1 MDSFVEPAKTARAM
15 FATRTHHH
23 ITAALLACFL
33 LANASGCTQLQ
44 LPAIDPT
51 GDCFFLP
58 CPNTT
63 TLTLPCKDNFCNGNG
78 PFGCLPEPAFT
89 DPAPPP
95 PCLQN
100 AGVPQTAPV
109 PPPGKVV
116 DECADGP
123 AAVLFDK
130 HCDLKKLLHLP
141 DRGKR
146 GRILLNHQK
155 IIAPVGGEVVL
166 LSGVC
171 GTNGYL
177 MTGEPIEWMLTPD
190 SVGHFIDVGED
201 KQGALH
207 RLVARNP
214 VEKFSGSYAHGRTST
229 VASLITRGNL
239 RRGDDVPV
247 KKGETWLTISS
258 PSEGISRVTV
268 MAPESDCWDQR
279 KATAT
284 IYWVDAHWQFPTPL
298 NLRAGEQAQL
308 TTHVTR
314 KDGELPASGWK
325 VRYEVLNPEV
335 ALFDNGQSQPLAV
348 IEAEVN
354 ENGDASAILR
364 PIAPIAGTAFIR
376 TTVIRPAGLDEALP
390 RMTLG
395 TGQTL
400 VTWSAPRLAVRTG
413 APPFVARDE
422 EFAIGINVSNTGDMT
437 AENVRVLTELPPGV
451 ELVGTSLIQS
461 DGRRVPAQHTL
472 VGAQVLWDIDNLPAQ
487 TQLDIELNVRAKAS
501 FQIPVQARGAENT
514 FAEDT
519 VNVTVVQRNLVV
531 TVTPADPNARPEVG
545 QETTFN
551 IEVRN
556 TGDQPISDVRVHAE
570 GDQGLLAFAENTGQ
584 WQQHVVKELQEPLLP
599 NKPWTVQATYQVRE
613 PGQRCVKA
621 TVTGGNA
628 QRATESACV
637 TAVNPPPA
645 NPMVSARIETGGR
658 SVRQGE
664 TRLIKYLV
672 FNNGSVPLTNV
683 RVVATYDPALTPL
696 KFTNGYE
703 SSQLGI
709 FTVSWVLPSM
719 QPGEQQ
725 LVEGQFRVDGRPGI
739 SRLDLAISSDQGTTT
754 SADAALE
761 VLPPAVAAPPATPTP
776 GPPQTSP
783 QPGPQP
789 PPIGGQP
796 GTGNV
801 APIPGPSTGATNPQ
815 TGGSGAIGSGIG
827 GLEVDVE
834 SRDNPVV
841 VGDRISLDL
850 IVTNNRNVPDDNVIL
865 KILLPAGTRLEAVQ
879 STMFQ
884 GNPVENISADGIVR
898 LQPISQL
905 RAGESIRYTVLISG
919 DQPQLM
925 TVSAEAAS
933 RLSPQGVSD
942 ETRLQVQGR

>member
-1 MDSFVEPAKTARAM
+1 M

-23 ITAALLACFL
+23 FTAALLACFL
-33 LANASGCTQLQ
+33 LMPCVTGCTQLQ

-51 GDCFFLP
+51 GECFFLP

-63 TLTLPCKDNFCNGNG
+63 TLTLPCTDKLQNGCG

-95 PCLQN
+95 PCLQG
-100 AGVPQTAPV
+100 AGVPRTAPA
-109 PPPGKVV
+109 PPPAKVV

-123 AAVLFDK
+123 KAVLFDK
-130 HCDLKKLLHLP
+130 HCDLRKLLHLP

-146 GRILLNHQK
+146 GRILLNHRK

-171 GTNGYL
+171 GTDGYL
-177 MTGEPIEWMLTPD
+177 MTGEPLEWMLTPD
-190 SVGHFIDVGED
+190 SVGTFIDVGDD

-214 VEKFSGSYAHGRTST
+214 VEKKTGSYAIGRTST

-247 KKGETWLTISS
+247 KKGETWLSISS

-284 IYWVDAHWQFPTPL
+284 IYWVDAHWQFPAPL

-314 KDGELPASGWK
+314 KEGELPASGWK
-325 VRYEVLNPEV
+325 VRYQVMNPEV
-335 ALFDNGQSQPLAV
+335 ALFDNGQSQPQAV
-348 IEAEVN
+348 IEAVVN
-354 ENGDASAILR
+354 ENGDATAILR
-364 PIAPIAGTAFIR
+364 PIAPVAGTAFIQ

-395 TGQTL
+395 AGQTM
-400 VTWSAPRLAVRTG
+400 VTWSAPRLVVRTG

-422 EFAIGINVSNTGDMT
+422 EFAIGINVSNSGDLT

-451 ELVGTSLIQS
+451 ELVSTSLIQA
-461 DGRRVPAQHTL
+461 DGSRVPAQHTL
-472 VGAQVLWDIDNLPAQ
+472 VGAQILWDIDNLPAQ

-531 TVTPADPNARPEVG
+531 TITPADPNARAEVG

-556 TGDQPISDVRVHAE
+556 NGDQPISGVQVHAQ
-570 GDQGLLAFAENTGQ
+570 GDQGLLAFAADTGQ
-584 WQQHVVKELQEPLLP
+584 WQQHVVKVLEEPLLP
-599 NKPWTVQATYQVRE
+599 NKPWTIQATYQVRE
-613 PGQRCVKA
+613 PGQRCVQVTA
-621 TVTGGNA
+621 TGGNA
-628 QRATESACV
+628 QRATETACV
-637 TAVNPPPA
+637 NAVNPPPA
-645 NPMVSARIETGGR
+645 NPMVSARIVTGSQ
-658 SVRQGE
+658 SVQQGE
-664 TRLIKYLV
+664 EVLVKYFV
-672 FNNGSVPLTNV
+672 YNNGTVPLTDV
-683 RVVATYDPALTPL
+683 RVVATYDPALTAL
-696 KFTNGYE
+696 QFTQGYD

-709 FTVSWVLPSM
+709 FTVSWVLPSL
-719 QPGEQQ
+719 QPGQE
-725 LVEGQFRVDGRPGI
+725 LPVEGEFRVDGRPGVA
-739 SRLDLAISSDQGTTT
+739 RLDVAVSSEQGANA
-754 SADAALE
+754 SADTTLQ
-761 VLPPAVAAPPATPTP
+761 VLARTVAPPPATGQAPTP
-776 GPPQTSP
+776 QPAQPPQ
-783 QPGPQP
+783 QPTPQP
-789 PPIGGQP
+789 PPIGAPPINGS
-796 GTGNV
+796 TT
-801 APIPGPSTGATNPQ
+801 PIPGPSTPPAQTPGAV
-815 TGGSGAIGSGIG
+815 GSGIG
-827 GLEVDVE
+827 GLQVDIE

-850 IVTNNRNVPDDNVIL
+850 VVTNNRNVPEDDVIL
-865 KILLPAGTRLEAVQ
+865 NILLPAGTRLEAVQ

-884 GNPVENISADGIVR
+884 GDPVENISADGIVR

-905 RAGESIRYTVLISG
+905 RAGEAIRYTVLITG
-919 DQPQLM
+919 NQPQLM
-925 TVSAEAAS
+925 TVRAEATS
-933 RLSPQGVSD
+933 RQSPDGVGD
-942 ETRLQVQGR
+942 ETRLQVQAR